1 MKIRTVLSGLA
12 ALTAVG
18 VLYSFSFTLVNDID
32 DSEIAQK
39 YVEENELQTDTIR
52 TDLASVNNSSVN
64 AFTEE
69 ADLPDRDDIF
79 NFNSKVESTAG
90 YEAGPEKFIDSV
102 SITPLF
108 DNDEVDEPAST
119 QVPEEM
125 IQNEPVTVGAEPE
138 IDTYGEDASNE
149 QSEDVTESASDGNS
163 SDDTEDVTITAAEET
178 SEDIS
183 EDVPEDDMIDMPFE
197 ETEIEEIAAAETT
210 VEETTFKA
218 ETIEVINS
226 ENELIS
232 SYNDLIPDEYEH
244 DDSIS
249 FAAIAKE
256 MAEMDRA
263 VSANRGISS
272 ETVSVTEDFWRETVP
287 SSTTTLISSSG
298 TSFETVSSLS
308 TTEASEDTAVTT
320 TALIYTNMND
330 EEILTAKVEGEV
342 QEFGAYELVCMIVST
357 EMSPTFSKEALKA
370 QAVAAYS
377 YVKYHNVKGLI
388 PSVLVKRTVPQEVS
402 SAVAEVMGQCVYYN
416 GKPAQTM
423 YTASSAG
430 TTADPQY
437 LWGGQ
442 FPYLVSVDT
451 AFDADFDPNWGYVT
465 TYSEEYMKN
474 ALERTL
480 GITLSENPEN
490 WLKVT
495 STVNGKYVNGVDI
508 DGQVNISGM
517 KVREKVLSYSLKSW
531 AFDVSYADGVFT
543 FVTYGY
549 GHGVGMSQN
558 GANYLG
564 KMGWTY
570 DQILQ
575 FYFPGTYIE

>member
-1 MKIRTVLSGLA
+1 MSGLA

-32 DSEIAQK
+32 DSEIAQE
-39 YVEENELQTDTIR
+39 YVEENELQTDTIQ
-52 TDLASVNNSSVN
+52 TDLASVNNSSAN
-64 AFTEE
+64 ALAEE
-69 ADLPDRDDIF
+69 ADVPDENDIF

-90 YEAGPEKFIDSV
+90 YEAEPEKFIDSV

-108 DNDEVDEPAST
+108 DNDEEDEPVST
-119 QVPEEM
+119 QVPDENIQTESITVSAEPDINTYEEEAPDE
-125 IQNEPVTVGAEPE
+125 EPENVTV
-138 IDTYGEDASNE
+138 DVT
-149 QSEDVTESASDGNS
+149 EDVTE
-163 SDDTEDVTITAAEET
+163 EVT
-178 SEDIS
+178 
-183 EDVPEDDMIDMPFE
+183 EDVPEDDLMDEPSE
-197 ETEIEEIAAAETT
+197 ETT
-210 VEETTFKA
+210 VEETTFVETTVEETSIEV

-226 ENELIS
+226 ENELVTS
-232 SYNDLIPDEYEH
+232 SNDLIPDEYEH

-249 FAAIAKE
+249 FASIAKE
-256 MAEMDRA
+256 MAEMNRA

-272 ETVSVTEDFWRETVP
+272 ETVSVTEDFWTETVP

-298 TSFETVSSLS
+298 TSFETVPTLP
-308 TTEASEDTAVTT
+308 TTEASEENAVTT
-320 TALIYTNMND
+320 TALIYTNMNG

-357 EMSPTFSKEALKA
+357 EMSPTFSREALKA

-451 AFDADFDPNWGYVT
+451 SFDADFDPNWGYVT
-465 TYSEEYMKN
+465 TYSEEYMKS

-480 GITLSENPEN
+480 GITLSDNPEN

-495 STVNGKYVNGVDI
+495 STVNGRYVSGVDI

-564 KMGWTY
+564 KLGWTY